1 MGPSRCSAKFAKI
14 PSEAC
19 PWPTCSECRA
29 MCPFCRCLLA
39 FSRGAL
45 TILARFRDGWRNG
58 GGSERVPKRGVV
70 CPVGAVTWNILG
82 EAVEHW

>member
-1 MGPSRCSAKFAKI
+1 MADLLGMQGDVPVLPVFACLFEGRTDDPGAVPRRLAK
-14 PSEAC
+14 
-19 PWPTCSECRA
+19 R
-29 MCPFCRCLLA
+29 
-39 FSRGAL
+39 
-45 TILARFRDGWRNG
+45 